1 MEHKEH
7 KLDVKVIL
15 ILLLSFL
22 ILIIS
27 LLFYLFM
34 NTKDILI
41 KPNPTCNFRDVVYLK
56 DYIYKLD
63 GTLKNNYKIDTR
75 KVGKQEVKAI
85 YQDKNGFYKAK
96 RFTITVKDK
105 TAPTIL
111 ITSDYS
117 VEQGF
122 DERIEDKILCA
133 DDVDDNVN
141 CNIEGSY
148 NLDEVGVYPLS
159 ISAVD
164 KSGNKTE
171 KKFNLNVVPKKEIV
185 NNNDNNNN
193 NNLEGVEKV
202 VGTVMYSDIYNKYKN
217 NNTMVG
223 IDVSKWQKDI
233 DFAKLK
239 KNNVEFVFIKMAGQ
253 KKLNGKIIMD
263 PKFEENINKALKYK
277 LNVGL
282 YFFSYAKNPLEARK
296 QAKYVIKNIKGYDID
311 LPIVFDWENWD
322 EYNDFNMSL
331 NTLNNIATTFIDEVE
346 RNGYEGMLYSSKYY
360 LENMWFLEDYKKIW
374 VANYGE
380 LIDKEKY
387 NYWQLCSDGMI
398 DGINT
403 LVDIDVMFN
412 S

>member
-1 MEHKEH
+1 M
-7 KLDVKVIL
+7 
-15 ILLLSFL
+15 LLLSFL
-22 ILIIS
+22 ILVIS

-41 KPNPTCNFRDVVYLK
+41 KPNPTCNFRDDVYLK

-63 GTLKNNYKIDTR
+63 GVLKNNYKIDTR

-96 RFTITVKDK
+96 RFIITVKDK

-111 ITSDYS
+111 ITNDYS

-122 DERIEDKILCA
+122 DERLEDKILCA
-133 DDVDDNVN
+133 DDVDDNID
-141 CNIEGSY
+141 CNIGGSY

-159 ISAVD
+159 ISAID

-171 KKFNLNVVPKKEIV
+171 KKFNLNVIPKKNINE
-185 NNNDNNNN
+185 NNNIDKD
-193 NNLEGVEKV
+193 ETKT

-217 NNTMVG
+217 DNTMIG
-223 IDVSKWQKDI
+223 IDISKWQKDI
-233 DFAKLK
+233 DFNKLK
-239 KNNVEFVFIKMAGQ
+239 KNNVEFIFIKMAGQ
-253 KKLNGKIIMD
+253 REINGKIIMD
-263 PKFEENINKALKYK
+263 SKFEENITKALKYK
-277 LNVGL
+277 FNVGV

-296 QAKYVIKNIKGYDID
+296 QAKYIVKNINKYDID

-322 EYNDFNMSL
+322 EFNKFNMSL
-331 NTLNNIATTFIDEVE
+331 NTLNNIASTFIDEIE

-360 LENMWFLEDYKKIW
+360 LENIWFLEDYKKIW
-374 VANYGE
+374 IANYGE
-380 LIDKEKY
+380 LVDKEKY

-398 DGINT
+398 EGINT
-403 LVDIDVMFN
+403 LVDINVMFN
-412 S
+412 D

>member
-1 MEHKEH
+1 MEHKI
-7 KLDVKVIL
+7 DFKVIL
-15 ILLLSFL
+15 TLLISFL

-34 NTKDILI
+34 NTKDIII

-75 KVGKQEVKAI
+75 KVGKQEIKAI

-96 RFTITVKDK
+96 RFILTVKDN
-105 TAPTIL
+105 TSPTIL
-111 ITSDYS
+111 VSTDYT

-122 DERIEDKILCA
+122 DERLENKILCA
-133 DDVDDNVN
+133 DDVDDNIK

-148 NLDEVGVYPLS
+148 NLDEVGTYPLS

-164 KSGNKTE
+164 KSGNKS
-171 KKFNLNVVPKKEIV
+171 KKRFNLNVTPKKDIDK
-185 NNNDNNNN
+185 NKD
-193 NNLEGVEKV
+193 KKTI
-202 VGTVMYSDIYNKYKN
+202 GTVMYSDIYNKYKSD
-217 NNTMVG
+217 NTMIG
-223 IDVSKWQKDI
+223 IDISKWQKNI

-239 KNNVEFVFIKMAGQ
+239 KNNVEFIFIKIASQ
-253 KKLNGKIIMD
+253 KEKNGKIIMD
-263 PKFEENINKALKYK
+263 PKFEENIKKALSYK
-277 LNVGL
+277 FKVGL

-296 QAKYVIKNIKGYDID
+296 QAKYIVKNIKDYNIE
-311 LPIVFDWENWD
+311 LPIVFDWENWE
-322 EYNDFNMSL
+322 EYNSFNISL
-331 NTLNNIATTFIDEVE
+331 NTLNNIATTFIDEIE

-360 LENMWFLEDYKKIW
+360 LENIWFLEDYKKIW

-403 LVDIDVMFN
+403 LVDIDVMFYK
-412 S
+412 